1 MIAAPRRARAARMAR
16 TLASRIAD
24 TLIVALVVLFVTFA
38 FVRLMGDPV
47 SAALYAGGATPEQ
60 VTAVLEELGYK
71 RPLLV
76 QFAAYAAGVAQ
87 GDFGTSTQ
95 FGGSALGVVL
105 SRVPATLHL
114 TAVSLLFTAVAFM
127 PLGFAAGRQ
136 ARGRFDR
143 ALLGGTALALAVPP
157 FVFGGCLILLFSV
170 ALRWLPTSG
179 DAGWA
184 SVVLPAATLALQPI
198 ARLSRVLRGSMLD
211 VASLDYVQLGRA
223 KGLSRLLV
231 DVRYVLRNA
240 LLPVISVFGLQ
251 VTGILGGAILVE
263 AVFSWPGIGLLTQ
276 QALLSSDYNVVQCI
290 VLLVT
295 LGVLGVT
302 MLTDIVYTLADPRV
316 SPDGVSR

>member
-1 MIAAPRRARAARMAR
+1 MAAASCRVWIAR
-16 TLASRIAD
+16 TAWRLVSRIAD
-24 TLIVALVVLFVTFA
+24 GLIVGLVVLFVTFA
-38 FVRLMGDPV
+38 FVRLMGDPI
-47 SAALYAGGATPEQ
+47 SAALYTGGATPEQ
-60 VTAVLEELGYK
+60 VAAVLEELGYK

-76 QFAAYAAGVAQ
+76 QFGIYVAGAVR

-95 FGGSALGVVL
+95 FGGSALAIVL
-105 SRVPATLHL
+105 SRLPATLYL
-114 TAVSLLFTAVAFM
+114 TAVSLLMTVAVFI
-127 PLGFAAGRQ
+127 PLGFAAGRK
-136 ARGRFDR
+136 ARGRFDGV
-143 ALLGGTALALAVPP
+143 LLGSTALALAVPP

-179 DAGWA
+179 NTGWY

-231 DVRYVLRNA
+231 DIRYVFRNA

-276 QALLSSDYNVVQCI
+276 QALLSSDYSVVQCI

-295 LGVLGVT
+295 LGVLGVN
-302 MLTDIVYTLADPRV
+302 MLTDLIYTLADPRIPSDPV
-316 SPDGVSR
+316 TP